1 MVFVCVVWVASIGAF
16 QPSPY
21 VSAYSATKAYVM
33 LFSEGL
39 DFELKGTNVSVT
51 TLYPG
56 ATRTEFFEVSDTK
69 VNSIIESTMQSP
81 TQVAEIALNAMFNR
95 QRSIVPGFMNKIT
108 AFITQLSPR
117 KLTTWA
123 AAKLMH

>member
-1 MVFVCVVWVASIGAF
+1 
-16 QPSPY
+16 
-21 VSAYSATKAYVM
+21 
-33 LFSEGL
+33 
-39 DFELKGTNVSVT
+39 
-51 TLYPG
+51 
-56 ATRTEFFEVSDTK
+56 
-69 VNSIIESTMQSP
+69 MQSP

>member
-1 MVFVCVVWVASIGAF
+1 M
-16 QPSPY
+16 
-21 VSAYSATKAYVM
+21 
-33 LFSEGL
+33 